1 MSVDLSDGNDLDDFE
16 ENQIEFEK
24 VVRILDV
31 IANKK
36 ASYRAEIAG
45 IKGMSED
52 EVRKILHKL
61 EDENIIELLTPSIG
75 WNDPR
80 MLEQGK
86 RPNFN
91 SVKEIRQPTWYGL
104 NSDLEW
110 VLKVDKNSPDDPE
123 YMDEYH
129 RPLNDG
135 VVEMDRSVSELVG
148 DSLKVV

>member
-1 MSVDLSDGNDLDDFE
+1 MSVDLSDGKNLDDFE

-75 WNDPR
+75 WNDAR

-110 VLKVDKNSPDDPE
+110 VLKVDKNSPDDPD

-129 RPLNDG
+129 RPLDSEK
-135 VVEMDRSVSELVG
+135 VEMDRSVGDLVG
-148 DSLKVV
+148 DSLNVV